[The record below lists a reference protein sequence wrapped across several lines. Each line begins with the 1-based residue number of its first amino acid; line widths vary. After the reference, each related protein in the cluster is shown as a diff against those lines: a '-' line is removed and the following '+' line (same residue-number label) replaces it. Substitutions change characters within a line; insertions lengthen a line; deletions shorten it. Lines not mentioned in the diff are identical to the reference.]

1 MDPCLDQ
8 PLGEGEGKA
17 TIGLDLSGSALRA
30 GVFPDTQAER
40 RIDSVTK
47 SGFCSKGGG
56 WRSVSHRFFPRKEL
70 LWRSRL
76 RTAISKTAYYP
87 K

>member
-1 MDPCLDQ
+1 MDLCLDQ
-8 PLGEGEGKA
+8 PLVEGEGNA

-40 RIDSVTK
+40 RIDSFTK
-47 SGFCSKGGG
+47 SGFCSKEGG
-56 WRSVSHRFFPRKEL
+56 WRSVSHSFFPRKKL
-70 LWRSRL
+70 LWRSHL
-76 RTAISKTAYYP
+76 RTVNPKSAYYP